1 MGKQIILLN
10 GSSSSGKST
19 LAKVLQTVIE
29 DKRNERYDIV
39 SIDDFLKMTTEDV
52 IYEDDVFEISD
63 ALCESVLQALEESQG
78 VIIDHVITSERIFNQ
93 LTERMSC
100 YHLWL
105 VHVTCP
111 LEIIRKREQER
122 KDRCLGSAEASYT
135 YLFPKEGYDLTVDTH
150 SMTISECANKI
161 FDMIIESEEEENE
174 G

>member
-1 MGKQIILLN
+1 MFN

-93 LTERMSC
+93 LKEAVSPNR
-100 YHLWL
+100 LWL

-135 YLFPKEGYDLTVDTH
+135 YLFPQEGYDLTVDTH

-161 FDMIIESEEEENE
+161 FEMIL
-174 G
+174 